1 MATARG
7 KKKGSARD
15 ANRTTKKKPAGKKAP
30 ARRRSEP
37 PDEPLSVSVTTIPG
51 ALPEIDEL
59 PRFPPMPPDMTEP
72 LDLDALDDVLRNH
85 TFQLER
91 ATRDLPELQR
101 LETEVKETRERIKH
115 RLLGRLMEDGTVENK
130 ALVKRFP
137 KPTVALYSAEVE
149 LDEYWQQAQLVL
161 RAIRER
167 VAEIGRIQILFEHRR
182 TVIRGLIE
190 LYASEYWGISDRT
203 ERDRVGRPDGR
214 GPARGETGRRKFKR
228 GEAST

>member
-1 MATARG
+1 MATTR
-7 KKKGSARD
+7 KKKGA
-15 ANRTTKKKPAGKKAP
+15 ATTRKKAP
-30 ARRRSEP
+30 ATKRSPTRRKPDP

-51 ALPEIDEL
+51 ALPEIDDL
-59 PRFPPMPPDMTEP
+59 PRFPPMSPDMTEP
-72 LDLDALDDVLRNH
+72 LDLDQLDDVLRNH

-149 LDEYWQQAQLVL
+149 LDEWWQQAQLVL

-167 VAEIGRIQILFEHRR
+167 IAEANRIQTLFEHRR

-190 LYASEYWGISDRT
+190 LYAAEYWGISDKA

-214 GPARGETGRRKFKR
+214 GPARGEGGRRAFR
-228 GEAST
+228 RDAN

>member
-7 KKKGSARD
+7 KKKGATASR
-15 ANRTTKKKPAGKKAP
+15 KKAP
-30 ARRRSEP
+30 PAKPPAKTARANHP
-37 PDEPLSVSVTTIPG
+37 T
-51 ALPEIDEL
+51 IDEL

-72 LDLDALDDVLRNH
+72 LDLDTLDEILRNH

-101 LETEVKETRERIKH
+101 LEAETKDERERIKH
-115 RLLGRLMEDGTVENK
+115 RILGQLMQDGTPENL

-149 LDEYWQQAQLVL
+149 LDAAWQEAQDVL

-167 VAEIGRIQILFEHRR
+167 IAEINRIQVLFEHRR

-190 LYASEYWGISDRT
+190 LYAAEYWGISDKA
-203 ERDRVGRPDGR
+203 ERDRVGRSDGR
-214 GPARGETGRRKFKR
+214 GPARGEAGRRAFR
-228 GEAST
+228 RDAN

>member
-1 MATARG
+1 MATAR
-7 KKKGSARD
+7 KKKGAAPSR
-15 ANRTTKKKPAGKKAP
+15 KKAP
-30 ARRRSEP
+30 PAKPSTKTARP
-37 PDEPLSVSVTTIPG
+37 NHPT
-51 ALPEIDEL
+51 IDEL

-72 LDLDALDDVLRNH
+72 LDLDTLDDVLRNH

-101 LETEVKETRERIKH
+101 LETETKDERERIKH
-115 RLLGRLMEDGTVENK
+115 RILGQLMQDGTPENL

-149 LDEYWQQAQLVL
+149 LDADWIEAQNVL

-167 VAEIGRIQILFEHRR
+167 IAEVNRIQTLFEHRR

-190 LYASEYWGISDRT
+190 LYAAEYWGISDKA
-203 ERDRVGRPDGR
+203 ERDRVGRSDGR
-214 GPARGETGRRKFKR
+214 GPARGEGGRRRFKR
-228 GEAST
+228 DAN

>member
-1 MATARG
+1 MATAR
-7 KKKGSARD
+7 KKKGA
-15 ANRTTKKKPAGKKAP
+15 ATTSRKKRAP
-30 ARRRSEP
+30 AKP
-37 PDEPLSVSVTTIPG
+37 PAKTARANHPT
-51 ALPEIDEL
+51 IDEL
-59 PRFPPMPPDMTEP
+59 PRFPTMPPDMTEP
-72 LDLDALDDVLRNH
+72 LDLDGLDEVLQNH

-101 LETEVKETRERIKH
+101 LEAETKDERERIKH
-115 RLLGRLMEDGTVENK
+115 RILGQLMQDGTPENL

-149 LDEYWQQAQLVL
+149 LDAAWQEAQDVL

-167 VAEIGRIQILFEHRR
+167 IAEINRIQVLFEHRR

-190 LYASEYWGISDRT
+190 LYAAEYWGISDKA

-214 GPARGETGRRKFKR
+214 APARGESGRRRFKR
-228 GEAST
+228 DAH

>member
-1 MATARG
+1 MGTVRG

-15 ANRTTKKKPAGKKAP
+15 SNRTRSTAKKKPTTKRSP
-30 ARRRSEP
+30 ARPDP
-37 PDEPLSVSVTTIPG
+37 PDEPVSVALGVIPTV
-51 ALPEIDEL
+51 EDL

-72 LDLDALDDVLRNH
+72 LDLDDLDEVLRNH

-91 ATRDLPELQR
+91 STRDLPELQR
-101 LETEVKETRERIKH
+101 LEAEVKEARERIKH
-115 RLLGRLMEDGTVENK
+115 RLLGQLMEDGTPENK

-149 LDEYWQQAQLVL
+149 FDGSWQEAQHVL

-167 VAEIGRIQILFEHRR
+167 IAEVNRISTLFEHRR

-190 LYASEYWGISDRT
+190 LYAAEYWGISDKAD
-203 ERDRVGRPDGR
+203 RDRVGRSDGR
-214 GPARGETGRRKFKR
+214 GPTRGKAGRRAFKR
-228 GEAST
+228 DAN

>member
-15 ANRTTKKKPAGKKAP
+15 ANRTTKKTPAPRKKAP
-30 ARRRSEP
+30 PAK
-37 PDEPLSVSVTTIPG
+37 
-51 ALPEIDEL
+51 PEAKGTASAHDL

-72 LDLDALDDVLRNH
+72 LDLDDLDEVLRNH

-91 ATRDLPELQR
+91 STRDLPELQR
-101 LETEVKETRERIKH
+101 LEAETKEKREAIKH
-115 RLLGRLMEDGTVENK
+115 RLLGRLMEDGTPENR

-149 LDEYWQQAQLVL
+149 LDAEWLAAQDML
-161 RAIRER
+161 RVIRER
-167 VAEIGRIQILFEHRR
+167 VAEVNRIQTLFEHRR

-190 LYASEYWGISDRT
+190 LYAAEYWGISDKA
-203 ERDRVGRPDGR
+203 ERDRVGRSDGR
-214 GPARGETGRRKFKR
+214 GPARGEGGRRAFKR
-228 GEAST
+228 GAN

>member
-1 MATARG
+1 MATAR
-7 KKKGSARD
+7 KKKGAATSR
-15 ANRTTKKKPAGKKAP
+15 KKAP
-30 ARRRSEP
+30 PAKPPTKTARP
-37 PDEPLSVSVTTIPG
+37 NHPT
-51 ALPEIDEL
+51 IDEL

-72 LDLDALDDVLRNH
+72 LDLDTLDEILRNH

-101 LETEVKETRERIKH
+101 LEAETKDERERIKH
-115 RLLGRLMEDGTVENK
+115 RTLGLLMQDGTPENL

-149 LDEYWQQAQLVL
+149 LDPEWIAAQDVL

-167 VAEIGRIQILFEHRR
+167 IAEINRIQVLFEHRR

-190 LYASEYWGISDRT
+190 LYAAEYWGISDKA
-203 ERDRVGRPDGR
+203 ERDRVGRSDGR
-214 GPARGETGRRKFKR
+214 GPARGESGRRAFR
-228 GEAST
+228 RDAN